1 LVNKDASS
9 QWLGKADIGRIIRI
23 PGLETGRKKK
33 GGDPLSREKWKRGGA
48 IPQKIQDREHSC
60 HAGAGKEHPNKAA

>member
-1 LVNKDASS
+1 M
-9 QWLGKADIGRIIRI
+9 GKADIGRIIRI

-48 IPQKIQDREHSC
+48 HTSEDPGQ
-60 HAGAGKEHPNKAA
+60 GT